1 MIFFTA
7 GLFLAVI
14 FFGGDTMSLLQVSEL
29 TFCYE
34 GSFDNIFENTSF
46 SIDTD
51 WKTGFIGR
59 NGKGKTT
66 FLSLLLGK
74 YDYEG
79 SISTDKVF
87 DYFPYQVTESE
98 MDKTVDELSE
108 KWKPG
113 VENWRIICE
122 INSLGVDPE
131 ILYRPIRTLSYGE
144 RTKAMLAVLFSG
156 ENEFLLVDEP
166 TNHLDKDG
174 REIVKNY
181 LNSKK
186 GFILVSH
193 DRDLL
198 DAVCDHSLVL
208 NKASIEVV
216 AGNFTSWWEN
226 KQKADAFAIAENE
239 KHMKEISKL
248 RVAADR
254 SGRWAE
260 KNENTKIG
268 FDPIKEHDRCIST
281 RAYIGAK
288 TKKMQSRV
296 KNFEKRIGREIEEK
310 EGLLNDIEKV
320 DDLKLIPL
328 THHKKCLVECKNFSL
343 GYRSAEETKKVSEDI
358 TFQLMQGDILFLNGE
373 NGCGK
378 STLIK
383 AIINDINNKREAY
396 QEMAD
401 VIQSG
406 ETGDMLQGGETGNMV
421 TSGKLETASGLV
433 ISYINQS
440 TSHLSGS
447 LKEYAK
453 NHNLDYSIFLTL
465 LRKLDMGR
473 VQFEKNIEEYSEGQK
488 KKVLIAASL
497 LTSAHL
503 YIWDEPLNY
512 IDVFSRM
519 QIEKLIESF
528 RPTMILVEHDVRFRE
543 KLATKVI
550 EL

>member
-1 MIFFTA
+1 
-7 GLFLAVI
+7 
-14 FFGGDTMSLLQVSEL
+14 MSLLQVSEL

>member
-1 MIFFTA
+1 
-7 GLFLAVI
+7 
-14 FFGGDTMSLLQVSEL
+14 MSLLQVSEL

-113 VENWRIICE
+113 VENWRIICK

-181 LNSKK
+181 LSSKK

-239 KHMKEISKL
+239 KHMK
-248 RVAADR
+248 
-254 SGRWAE
+254 
-260 KNENTKIG
+260 
-268 FDPIKEHDRCIST
+268 DRCIST

-328 THHKKCLVECKNFSL
+328 IHHKKCLVECKNFSL

-406 ETGDMLQGGETGNMV
+406 ETGDMLQGGETGDMV

-519 QIEKLIESF
+519 QIERLIESF
-528 RPTMILVEHDVRFRE
+528 KPTMILVEHDVRFRE

>member
-248 RVAADR
+248 KAAADR
-254 SGRWAE
+254 SARWAD